1 MLSPRIPNLVPIPG
15 PRKERETPGQRPR
28 PNYGHPQGLLLTARE
43 VAGLDAAGLA
53 AVAGCDVELV
63 EAIESGD
70 LDPCLDTIERLVNAV
85 ALECRIGPGAD
96 DGLYGDGSDAGEVG
110 RLRGELAAVA
120 AHRASLGLPA
130 LAVPEGSQRSW
141 DGTDPA
147 PSRQHGAGDTRCGP
161 GKTAILVR
169 YFRSCAGRL
178 SVSEFAKRCGVAA
191 AELEAIESGELRPGA
206 SAVEELLV
214 RAGQGM
220 RARLELYD
228 DHDDGLH
235 LLALADPDFYWGV
248 SVAAAMSARWLVF
261 F

>member
-1 MLSPRIPNLVPIPG
+1 MGV
-15 PRKERETPGQRPR
+15 
-28 PNYGHPQGLLLTARE
+28 GLLLTARE

-63 EAIESGD
+63 EAIEAGR

-96 DGLYGDGSDAGEVG
+96 DGLYRAGPDAGEVA
-110 RLRGELAAVA
+110 RLRAELAATA
-120 AHRASLGLPA
+120 ARRASLGLAA
-130 LAVPEGSQRSW
+130 LAVPEGSQLPW

-147 PSRQHGAGDTRCGP
+147 PARRHGAGDTRCGP

-169 YFRSCAGRL
+169 YFRSCAGGL
-178 SVSEFAKRCGVAA
+178 SVSQYAKRCGMPA
-191 AELEAIESGELRPGA
+191 AELEKIESGALRPGA
-206 SAVEELLV
+206 SVVEELLGQ
-214 RAGQGM
+214 AGLGV

-235 LLALADPDFYWGV
+235 LLALADPDFHRGL
-248 SVAAAMSARWLVF
+248 SPPKARA
-261 F
+261 